1 MTDIRLERLMSIV
14 LAIGV
19 VVSAVLIALG
29 FVASFAVGWSGSLI
43 GAVPQ
48 AADATNFSNL
58 LPRLGDL
65 QPLALTQAGLVVLIA
80 TPVVRVAVTAVGL
93 WREHDAFYAAI
104 TLAVLAL
111 LVASFLFAR

>member
-1 MTDIRLERLMSIV
+1 MTDARLERLMSLV

-29 FVASFAVGWSGSLI
+29 FATSFVVGWSGSLI
-43 GAVPQ
+43 GTSLPPAS
-48 AADATNFSNL
+48 ATDFTGL
-58 LPRLGDL
+58 IARLAGL
-65 QPLALTQAGLVVLIA
+65 QPLALAQAGLVALIA

-93 WREHDAFYAAI
+93 WREHDALYAAI

-111 LVASFLFAR
+111 LVASFLFVR